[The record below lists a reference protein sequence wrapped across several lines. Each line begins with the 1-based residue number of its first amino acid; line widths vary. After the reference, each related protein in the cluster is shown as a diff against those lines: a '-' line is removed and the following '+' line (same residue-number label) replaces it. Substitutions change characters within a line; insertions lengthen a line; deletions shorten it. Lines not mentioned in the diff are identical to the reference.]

1 MAYQYMPKIFHDPHK
16 DSLHLLPSYILN
28 VWSLKLIWSNF
39 LKTKC
44 VLFHQIN
51 LMDVKQGLKKPNLEE
66 NIQMNDPYPND
77 SYPSMCLAPSESR
90 CRTFKNG
97 KQ

>member
-1 MAYQYMPKIFHDPHK
+1 
-16 DSLHLLPSYILN
+16 
-28 VWSLKLIWSNF
+28 
-39 LKTKC
+39 
-44 VLFHQIN
+44 
-51 LMDVKQGLKKPNLEE
+51 MDVKQGLKKPNLEE

>member
-51 LMDVKQGLKKPNLEE
+51 LMDVKQGLKKTNLEE
-66 NIQMNDPYPND
+66 NIQMNDRYPND
-77 SYPSMCLAPSESR
+77 SYFSSAWRRVKAGAEL
-90 CRTFKNG
+90 
-97 KQ
+97 